1 MALSR
6 AFQDYIKNL
15 DILRIWDSAKFYK
28 IINSLLK
35 YKVKGK
41 VAKGVKIADEILV
54 GKGKRNIVKQYYIE
68 IYKAEIEEY
77 KITNNSIFDF
87 TVDIDRAIESIAK
100 NKAVGFDL
108 IPGEMYKNEEL
119 REELKTRLAKHFKE
133 YIFKG
138 KVPKYF
144 MISRLLLISKT
155 KDEYP
160 EINNTRPI
168 SILPTITKMFEA
180 SILHNL
186 EKVVNSSLFNRW
198 QRGFIKGESTLHN
211 IQDIL
216 SIAGKLK
223 EKRKICKSKTATI
236 VFFDFKKAY
245 DMVDRNI
252 LVEKLINLNIPY
264 NITCTIKDMLD
275 KFILVYEGTKIN
287 TQRGLVQGSVLSPLL
302 FNLFINDL
310 MWEFELNK
318 IEARAYADDVAWI
331 WESIDQTRLAIDI
344 MKQWST
350 NNKMIVNP
358 QKSGIMR
365 ILNRRGKCNKIQ
377 NSLDIPEVDTYWY
390 LGVTLS
396 QTLKP
401 TEHEIKIRN
410 VETFLC
416 RRIGILR
423 ATMINTKSRFLLF
436 ETIMKSKVSYAW
448 AAIWSLN
455 MDYIT
460 KWESMIYRLLKRLFC
475 IKTNVEKQKLFDTLL
490 IENGNSYTERI
501 LKKIKIRKNKEQYL
515 I

>member
-1 MALSR
+1 
-6 AFQDYIKNL
+6 
-15 DILRIWDSAKFYK
+15 
-28 IINSLLK
+28 
-35 YKVKGK
+35 
-41 VAKGVKIADEILV
+41 
-54 GKGKRNIVKQYYIE
+54 
-68 IYKAEIEEY
+68 
-77 KITNNSIFDF
+77 
-87 TVDIDRAIESIAK
+87 
-100 NKAVGFDL
+100 
-108 IPGEMYKNEEL
+108 
-119 REELKTRLAKHFKE
+119 
-133 YIFKG
+133 
-138 KVPKYF
+138 

-236 VFFDFKKAY
+236 VIFDFKKAY

-275 KFILVYEGTKIN
+275 KFILVYESTKIN

-331 WESIDQTRLAIDI
+331 WKSIDQTRLTIDI

-358 QKSGIMR
+358 QKSDIMR

-396 QTLKP
+396 QTLKS
-401 TEHEIKIRN
+401 TEYEIKIRN
-410 VETFLC
+410 VEKFFMQTNW
-416 RRIGILR
+416 
-423 ATMINTKSRFLLF
+423 NT
-436 ETIMKSKVSYAW
+436 
-448 AAIWSLN
+448 
-455 MDYIT
+455 
-460 KWESMIYRLLKRLFC
+460 
-475 IKTNVEKQKLFDTLL
+475 
-490 IENGNSYTERI
+490 
-501 LKKIKIRKNKEQYL
+501 
-515 I
+515 